1 MQVQNNLRRNS
12 KSQIISYKVGN
23 DDVKLSSDIVRQYL
37 VNGNGEVTDQ
47 EVTYFIHLCR
57 GMGLN
62 PFLKEAYLI
71 KYGSSPATTVVSKEA
86 FLKRAE
92 RSESFDGFEAGIII
106 LNQNGE
112 LEYRKGSFYMKNRE
126 ELVGGWCEVYKKNC
140 SHPYRSDVSL
150 DEYIGRK
157 SDGSVNSMW
166 STKMATMI
174 RKVAMSQALREAFP
188 DALNQLFTEE
198 EMNVDVQLDSTPI
211 EQPDVQAISQS
222 EPQVI
227 PQSIPQQTQIPQEP
241 YYQERQTA
249 PQFVQQQPQ
258 QEVMMERPSFV

>member
-106 LNQNGE
+106 FNQNGE
-112 LEYRKGSFYMKNRE
+112 LEYRKGSFYMKSRE

-166 STKMATMI
+166 SGKAATMI

-188 DALNQLFTEE
+188 DALSQLFTEE
-198 EMNVDVQLDSTPI
+198 EMNVNVQLDSTPI
-211 EQPDVQAISQS
+211 EQPDVQAIPQS
-222 EPQVI
+222 EPQAI

>member
-1 MQVQNNLRRNS
+1 MQVNNSLSRQG
-12 KSQIISYKVGN
+12 KEQIISYKVGN
-23 DDVKLSSDIVRQYL
+23 DEVKLSPNIVRQYL
-37 VNGNGEVTDQ
+37 VNGNGSVTDQ

-71 KYGSSPATTVVSKEA
+71 KYGSSPATAVVSKEA

-92 RSESFDGFEAGIII
+92 RSETFDGFDAGIII

-126 ELVGGWCEVYKKNC
+126 ELVGGWCEVFKKNC

-166 STKMATMI
+166 SGKSATMI
-174 RKVAMSQALREAFP
+174 RKVAISQALREAFP
-188 DALNQLFTEE
+188 NDLNQLYTEE
-198 EMNVDVQLDSTPI
+198 EMNVNVPLDTTPI
-211 EQPDVQAISQS
+211 EQPVVPQEQQAIITEQKV
-222 EPQVI
+222 ENY
-227 PQSIPQQTQIPQEP
+227 QQAEI
-241 YYQERQTA
+241 R
-249 PQFVQQQPQ
+249 QQQ
-258 QEVMMERPSFV
+258 EIPSFV

>member
-1 MQVQNNLRRNS
+1 MQVNNSLSRQG
-12 KSQIISYKVGN
+12 KEQIISYKVGN
-23 DDVKLSSDIVRQYL
+23 DEVKLSPNIVRQYL
-37 VNGNGEVTDQ
+37 VDGNGSVTDQ

-71 KYGSSPATTVVSKEA
+71 KYGSSPATAVVSKEA

-92 RSESFDGFEAGIII
+92 RSETFDGFDAGIII
-106 LNQNGE
+106 LNQNGD

-126 ELVGGWCEVYKKNC
+126 ELVGGWCEVFKKNC

-166 STKMATMI
+166 SGKAATMI
-174 RKVAMSQALREAFP
+174 RKVAISQALREAFP
-188 DALNQLFTEE
+188 NDLNQLYTEE
-198 EMNVDVQLDSTPI
+198 EMNVSVPLDTTPI
-211 EQPDVQAISQS
+211 EQPVVPQEQQAIIAEQNV
-222 EPQVI
+222 ENYPQAEI
-227 PQSIPQQTQIPQEP
+227 
-241 YYQERQTA
+241 R
-249 PQFVQQQPQ
+249 QQQ
-258 QEVMMERPSFV
+258 EIPSFV